1 LARGVLRNVRPGE
14 HRMGIILS
22 AMLATGTLNILGAR
36 APIVDRV
43 QVDPA
48 VIQAGRA
55 WERERL
61 AQAATST
68 RSSSPVR
75 IGSGSAVSRA
85 AHPSSAAFT
94 PAGGSHL
101 GRGSLACP
109 R

>member
-14 HRMGIILS
+14 HRMGNHPQRH
-22 AMLATGTLNILGAR
+22 AATGTLNILGAR

-61 AQAATST
+61 AQGGYVDPI
-68 RSSSPVR
+68 RQ
-75 IGSGSAVSRA
+75 SGQDWEQQRGQQGGASR
-85 AHPSSAAFT
+85 
-94 PAGGSHL
+94 
-101 GRGSLACP
+101 
-109 R
+109 

>member
-1 LARGVLRNVRPGE
+1 VAKPGRSGQEVVARGVLRNVRPGE

-61 AQAATST
+61 AQGGYVD
-68 RSSSPVR
+68 PVR
-75 IGSGSAVSRA
+75 QSGQDWERQR
-85 AHPSSAAFT
+85 HQQ
-94 PAGGSHL
+94 GGASE
-101 GRGSLACP
+101 
-109 R
+109 